1 MLFVSEEGY
10 MLKEIDHLGIA
21 ISNIDEGVRLYKD
34 LLGFDL
40 EGYEEVEDQMV
51 KVAMLNA
58 HGKAPNIELLE
69 PTSSDSPIYKFIEK
83 KGEGIHHI
91 ALGVENIE
99 EVLERLKQEGV
110 RLIDEVPRM
119 GAGGKKI
126 AFLHPKSTKGVLI
139 ELCEKQSE

>member
-1 MLFVSEEGY
+1 

-21 ISNIDEGVRLYKD
+21 ISNLNEGVKLYKD

-40 EGYEEVEDQMV
+40 EGYEEVEEQKV
-51 KVAMLNA
+51 KVAILNA

-69 PTSSDSPIYKFIEK
+69 PTAEDSPIYKFIEK

-91 ALGVENIE
+91 ALGVKDIE
-99 EVLERLKQEGV
+99 KVLKDLKEAGI
-110 RLIDEVPRM
+110 RLIDEVPRI

-139 ELCEKQSE
+139 ELCEAQSE